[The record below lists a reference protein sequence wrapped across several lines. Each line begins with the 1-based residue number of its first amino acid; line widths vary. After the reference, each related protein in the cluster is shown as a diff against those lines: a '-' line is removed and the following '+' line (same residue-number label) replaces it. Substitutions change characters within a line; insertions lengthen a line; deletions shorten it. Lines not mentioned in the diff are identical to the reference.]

1 MRILA
6 LIPGGI
12 SDQLL
17 FFPTLDT
24 LKATYPDSKIDVVV
38 EPRAVGTYKV
48 KRTVAEVFPFD
59 FAARSS
65 LADWGNLLGI
75 MRDREYDI
83 AISPELTGMSSFVLW
98 LAGIP
103 KRVSFTGAAGGQ
115 FLNATVPVNLAQ
127 YQAGTNHDLLGAI
140 GITSTLPD
148 IAVNLTTADV
158 NWADAERKRLQLSNG
173 GYVVFYSRDG
183 GYPVNSWESVL
194 QEFHRKQPELPLV
207 LLADAQNAEFSL
219 AINDRVA
226 DLRQTQP
233 AGLGQMIGMLA
244 GASLVLCAEGDVLQA
259 AIASQASTL
268 AIFGNGD
275 PTKLMPK
282 SDRYIGVKSSSGK
295 LADIAP
301 DTILEKI
308 F

>member
-12 SDQLL
+12 SDQML

-48 KRTVAEVFPFD
+48 KQTVAEVFPFD
-59 FAARSS
+59 FASRSS
-65 LADWGNLLGI
+65 LADWANLLGI

-83 AISPELTGMSSFVLW
+83 AISPEVTGMCSFVLW

-103 KRVSFTGAAGGQ
+103 KRVSFTGAAGSQ
-115 FLNATVPVNLAQ
+115 FLNATVPVQLSQ
-127 YQAGTNHDLLGAI
+127 YQAGTNHDLLEAI
-140 GITSTLPD
+140 GIESTLPAM
-148 IAVNLTTADV
+148 AVNLTTADV
-158 NWADAERKRLQLSNG
+158 AWADAERQRLQLSNG
-173 GYVVFYSRDG
+173 GYVMFYSRDD

-194 QEFHRKQPELPLV
+194 QEFHRKQPTLPLV
-207 LLADAQNAEFSL
+207 LLADSQNAEFCL
-219 AINDRVA
+219 AIADRVD
-226 DLRQTQP
+226 DLRQTRP
-233 AGLGQMIGMLA
+233 SGLGQTIAMLA
-244 GASLVLCAEGDVLQA
+244 GASLVLCAEGDILQA

-268 AIFGNGD
+268 AIFGKGD

-282 SDRYIGVKSSSGK
+282 SDRYIGIKSSSGR